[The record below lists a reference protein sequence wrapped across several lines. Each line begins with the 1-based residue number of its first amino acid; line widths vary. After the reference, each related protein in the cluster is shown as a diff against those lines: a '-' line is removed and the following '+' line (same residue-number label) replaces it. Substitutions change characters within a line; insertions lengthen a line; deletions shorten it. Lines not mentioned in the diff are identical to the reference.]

1 MIHAR
6 KNLIVLGGTQALIG
20 QSMRVSPELTEIIRS
35 VSGLPST
42 TLDEQLA
49 AIQEQRAQEV
59 EHFLR
64 ACALRLKLAPA
75 TARPH

>member
-1 MIHAR
+1 MILSR
-6 KNLIVLGGTQALIG
+6 KNLIVLGGTLALVG

-64 ACALRLKLAPA
+64 ACALRLKLQNP